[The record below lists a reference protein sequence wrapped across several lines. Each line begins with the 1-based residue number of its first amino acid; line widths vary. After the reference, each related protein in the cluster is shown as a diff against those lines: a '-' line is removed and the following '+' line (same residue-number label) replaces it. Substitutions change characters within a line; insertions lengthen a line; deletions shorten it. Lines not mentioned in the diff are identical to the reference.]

1 MRETRK
7 GCEFMW
13 VKMWERSGKSWGRGN
28 NKQNTLCEK
37 KSTFN
42 KTKNLEE
49 KSGIPIAESC
59 TTIISGNNYVIRLG
73 TPVFA

>member
-37 KSTFN
+37 
-42 KTKNLEE
+42 NLLSI
-49 KSGIPIAESC
+49 KQRI
-59 TTIISGNNYVIRLG
+59 
-73 TPVFA
+73 

>member
-1 MRETRK
+1 
-7 GCEFMW
+7 MW
-13 VKMWERSGKSWGRGN
+13 VKMWERSGKSWGGETIS
-28 NKQNTLCEK
+28 KILCVKK

-42 KTKNLEE
+42 KTKNLEG
-49 KSGIPIAESC
+49 KSSIPVAESC